1 MGLKVNP
8 AVKPFPISPIC
19 TIIIPMQPN
28 LKILHDTIAKL
39 FAPGKGI
46 LAADE
51 SVASIH
57 KRFEAL
63 NIPQTEDSRLA
74 YRTLLV
80 GTPELSKE
88 ISGIIYHDETFRQM
102 IDGKTFAQYSEEH
115 GIVPG
120 IKVDKGLLDLPNFP
134 GEKLTLG
141 LDGLKE
147 RMEEYYTLGARFC
160 KWRAVVDV
168 RTSTDEGIEANMRN
182 LALYASIAQSAGLV
196 PMVEPEVLYDGEHL
210 MHETKEVLVKALTHL
225 FGELALYRVD
235 LTGVIL
241 KTSMALPGKKSGEVV
256 TAAQVAEATA
266 EVLHGSVPKN
276 IGGVVF
282 LSGGQTPTQA
292 TENLSEIIKIG
303 QYGFPLTYSYSRAI
317 QDPVLHFFAAD
328 MKAVDEARVILKD
341 RLQMN
346 TMALSGA
353 YTLANETGKSSE
365 VTQVTHSQDL

>member
-1 MGLKVNP
+1 
-8 AVKPFPISPIC
+8 
-19 TIIIPMQPN
+19 MQPN
-28 LKILHDTIAKL
+28 PHTQTLHDTIAKL
-39 FAPGKGI
+39 FASGKGI

-63 NIPQTEDSRLA
+63 NIPLTEENRLA
-74 YRTLLV
+74 YRSLLV
-80 GTPELSKE
+80 GTPELSNE
-88 ISGIIYHDETFRQM
+88 ISGIIYHDETFRQL
-102 IDGKTFAQYSEEH
+102 IDGKTFAEYSTEH
-115 GIVPG
+115 GIIPG

-147 RMEEYYTLGARFC
+147 RMEEYFALGARFC

-210 MHETKEVLVKALTHL
+210 QHETKEVMIKTLTHL

-241 KTSMALPGKKSGEVV
+241 KTSMALSGKKSSEAL
-256 TAAQVAEATA
+256 TAHEIAQVTS

-282 LSGGQTPTQA
+282 LSGGQTPIQA
-292 TENLSEIIKIG
+292 SENLSEIMKIG
-303 QYGFPLTYSYSRAI
+303 NYGFPLTYSYSRAI
-317 QDPVLHFFAAD
+317 QDPVLHFFAVD
-328 MKAVDEARVILKD
+328 MKAVDEARAILKD
-341 RLQMN
+341 RLAMN
-346 TMALSGA
+346 TLALEGK
-353 YTLANETGKSSE
+353 YTPADETGKSSE
-365 VTQVTHSQDL
+365 VASVTHSQDL

>member
-1 MGLKVNP
+1 MNP
-8 AVKPFPISPIC
+8 H
-19 TIIIPMQPN
+19 TQT
-28 LKILHDTIAKL
+28 LHDTIAKL
-39 FAPGKGI
+39 FASGKGI

-63 NIPQTEDSRLA
+63 NIPQTEESRLA
-74 YRTLLV
+74 YRSLLV
-80 GTPELSKE
+80 GTPQLSNE
-88 ISGIIYHDETFRQM
+88 ISGIIYHDETFRQI
-102 IDGKTFAQYSEEH
+102 IDGKTFAEYSTDN
-115 GIVPG
+115 GIIPG

-147 RMEEYYTLGARFC
+147 RMDEYFSLGARFC

-168 RTSTDEGIEANMRN
+168 QTSTQEGIEANMRN

-210 MHETKEVLVKALTHL
+210 QHETKEVLVNVLTHL

-241 KTSMALPGKKSGEVV
+241 KTSMALSGKKSGEVV
-256 TAAQVAEATA
+256 SAQEVAAATA

-282 LSGGQTPTQA
+282 LSGGQTPVQA
-292 TENLSEIIKIG
+292 TENLSEIMKIG

-317 QDPVLHFFAAD
+317 QDPVLHFFASD
-328 MKAVDEARVILKD
+328 MKAVDAARVILKD
-341 RLQMN
+341 RLDMN
-346 TMALSGA
+346 TLALAGTYSQ
-353 YTLANETGKSSE
+353 ANETGKSSVVE
-365 VTQVTHSQDL
+365 SVTHSQDL